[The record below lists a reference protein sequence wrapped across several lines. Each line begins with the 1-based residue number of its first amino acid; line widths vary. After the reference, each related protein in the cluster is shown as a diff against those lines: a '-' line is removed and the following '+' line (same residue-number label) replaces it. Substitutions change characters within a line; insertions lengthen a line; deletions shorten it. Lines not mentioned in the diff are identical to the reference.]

1 MGNNTFNPYWGKAI
15 QYQQK
20 AQPKPETKQ
29 TGKQPSK
36 ARGDRPRDFG
46 GFDSL
51 IVGKECI
58 IKLGTGEIVR
68 GVVGAVSKYFYLIS
82 IDGQVMVVNKAWV
95 ISIMPVQSQNKNEHA
110 GALVDT
116 SVGGGGDYDRGKQ

>member
-51 IVGKECI
+51 IVGRECI
-58 IKLGTGEIVR
+58 IKLGCGEAIK
-68 GVVGAVSKYFYLIS
+68 GTISATSKYWYMMNV
-82 IDGQVMVVNKAWV
+82 DGQIIIVNKAYV
-95 ISIMPVQSQNKNEHA
+95 VSITPVQPQNKNNAA
-110 GALVDT
+110 GTLVDA
-116 SVGGGGDYDRGKQ
+116 SVAPYGEKKK

>member
-51 IVGKECI
+51 IVGKECL
-58 IKLGTGEIVR
+58 IKLGNGEAVK
-68 GVVGAVSKYFYLIS
+68 GVVSAASKYFYLVTAG
-82 IDGQVMVVNKAWV
+82 GQVVIINKAYV
-95 ISIMPVQSQNKNEHA
+95 VTIMPVQSQNKNENA
-110 GALVDT
+110 GT
-116 SVGGGGDYDRGKQ
+116 PVGTTVNPYGGERK